1 LSTGTESEFDP
12 RKFSNLLLEAVDDGL
27 LMLGEAARE
36 VIYDCI
42 ESSYQI
48 TREQIPE
55 KLEAVHGA
63 LTDLLGKGGNMVEMI
78 AAERLYKALNLAF
91 EPNDDWV
98 LTDYVNHA
106 KKVMSAL

>member
-1 LSTGTESEFDP
+1 
-12 RKFSNLLLEAVDDGL
+12 LLEAVDHGL
-27 LMLGEAARE
+27 LMLGEAARQA
-36 VIYDCI
+36 IYDCD

-48 TREQIPE
+48 TRDQIPDR
-55 KLEAVHGA
+55 LEAVHGA

-91 EPNDDWV
+91 EPNDDWA
-98 LTDYVNHA
+98 LADYVNHA